1 MFNAFLVLWLR
12 VVDCWLWTLPSHSPG
27 SASCHPDSFAF
38 NPRKRLTW
46 ILEIENASESMYL
59 SFLVSPP
66 TLLSVHFM
74 DYDFCKI
81 IWSPSAVPNSLGW
94 VSWLKCPKIWNLQEE
109 MENIEG
115 LAASWLKVPLISCS
129 LSKQTNKKKTMSD
142 ERKRCRRESAVF
154 SRAEHC

>member
-1 MFNAFLVLWLR
+1 MFNAFLILWLR

-46 ILEIENASESMYL
+46 ILKIENAWESMYL
-59 SFLVSPP
+59 SYLVSPP

-74 DYDFCKI
+74 DYDLCTI

-94 VSWLKCPKIWNLQEE
+94 VSWLKWPKIWNLQEK
-109 MENIEG
+109 MENIVG
-115 LAASWLKVPLISCS
+115 LATSWLKVLLIRCS
-129 LSKQTNKKKTMSD
+129 LSKQTNKNETMMFD
-142 ERKRCRRESAVF
+142 GRRHRRECAWF
-154 SRAEHC
+154 SRAEHS